1 MSLYTTISHHDD
13 TIHINTVEE
22 VEVMGDE
29 YDRLASG
36 SPCVDLLAEYVDRI
50 DIKTRVY
57 LIEDDHLGLQESDLE
72 ELDTTFLTTRESD
85 EEITIED
92 RWIESESW

>member
-50 DIKTRVY
+50 DIK
-57 LIEDDHLGLQESDLE
+57 S
-72 ELDTTFLTTRESD
+72 
-85 EEITIED
+85 
-92 RWIESESW
+92 